1 MTMTNERI
9 RVAVLCSHRAPGLRF
24 LLEEDP
30 ARGALYDVVCC
41 LSSEE
46 ECAARLDAERAGLPF
61 LSHPIARFAARTGTR
76 RSDLAA
82 RVAYDRE
89 SLAHLRRYQP
99 DLLLLSSYLL
109 IVTDPLLQA
118 FPDAIVNVH
127 HSDMTRPPRYPGL
140 RAVRDAIFAG
150 ESETKATAH
159 LVTETLDE
167 GPILCVSEAFPVSPL
182 VHDALDW
189 GATDVL
195 KAYAYA
201 HQEWMIHSAW
211 GPLLSH
217 SIQLL
222 AERRRDPAVASSS

>member
-1 MTMTNERI
+1 MRRAPVPV

-24 LLEEDP
+24 LLEDDP
-30 ARGALYDVVCC
+30 ARGSVYDLVCC

-46 ECAARLDAERAGLPF
+46 ESAAKDEAERARLPF
-61 LSHPIARFAARTGTR
+61 VSHSIARYAGRTGTK
-76 RSDLAA
+76 RSDLGA
-82 RVAYDRE
+82 RAPYDRE
-89 SLAHLRRYQP
+89 TLDLLRPYRP

-109 IVTDPLLQA
+109 IVTAPLLKA

-127 HSDMTRPPRYPGL
+127 HSDLTRSPRYPGL

-150 ESETKATAH
+150 ETETRATAH
-159 LVTETLDE
+159 LVTEKLDD
-167 GPILCVSEAFPVSPL
+167 GPILCVSDAYPVSPL
-182 VHDALDW
+182 ARDALDW

-201 HQEWMIHSAW
+201 HQEWMIRSAW
-211 GPLLSH
+211 GPLLSR

-222 AERRRDPAVASSS
+222 AARSAVVS